1 MYTKTERKL
10 FSDKEL
16 AEREQLIE
24 AIVTACD
31 EDDLRVF
38 TTEYFSADISV
49 FPCRISSGDIYD
61 G

>member
-24 AIVTACD
+24 AIITACD

-38 TTEYFSADISV
+38 TTEYLRSIYSALYPEVD
-49 FPCRISSGDIYD
+49 
-61 G
+61 